1 MFLNYGKMKNKVL
14 KLMALCTMAA
24 LPWNV
29 GAVEWEEPVL
39 EFVEPDLSTN
49 GGGGGTYYIY
59 HVGTRK
65 FLTNGNAF
73 DTQLSVGENGQK
85 VTLYYGTDRG
95 LIRTDSSY
103 THKGWILNMREAP
116 SNSGFHEV
124 FIVDFSTAYVDC
136 NLQGHMLWNIVRQDN
151 GCYRIKAIDED
162 PFYGES
168 SGDAAV
174 AGTFMGVNGAE
185 STVVLPCVNPGAAG
199 YEEVNGDWK
208 FVDTEEYAVFMAKK
222 ALRAKLEEAD
232 GIGFTEY
239 AAYRDVFL
247 DGDATSG
254 KVEEAISGLADDIL
268 SFKYAAASSAR
279 PMDVSHLIVNPDF
292 NGNADGW
299 VTSREPAVG
308 QDNFQWQAAQQASS
322 DGTPFVGFFER
333 WVPESDGNQ
342 PDWSITQ
349 ELRDIPDGKYR
360 LTAYILTN
368 AKANAETGVTS
379 PKGSYLTARSIGEE
393 VRREADIPSPD
404 GNGYAAPYSLDFSV
418 AGGVATIGFRTED
431 ANSNWS
437 GVDNFR
443 LEYLGREGAVGLRE
457 MASDRVAE
465 AKEIV
470 QGYESENR
478 AFSQKGKADFMSV
491 AGRLENMAGDVS
503 FPDDSLLS
511 AVGRLEDVMTSLEGD
526 MDAYERLYAFV
537 NGGEADAYWNPPYED
552 LVMAGLDDYV
562 MELTDAY
569 EGRTFNPAEID
580 SVRLRADKL
589 FRQEVAKALVSG
601 ETDVATGLLGN
612 YDFSDNANTGGW
624 QGNGLAVLEGVG
636 EVYNYPTEVYQMLE
650 GLPEGS
656 YEVTAN
662 ALYRPA
668 DNVTCMQAFG
678 LDGDHTNDVLCYLYG
693 NEAMVKLPHVFTHTF
708 DTVQAGGGSM
718 VYVKLSTPNAPELD
732 GKWVVD
738 GRLSASQA
746 FSEGMF
752 KNKLECYVDADGIL
766 RVGVK
771 MPVSSTLAGY
781 WTCFDNFEIRY
792 LGANNPRGLVASVQS
807 NIDAAQRVLADG
819 RLTTSEA
826 REALVQAITEASEAI
841 KDETAVTKELCE
853 TSIDGLREAIE
864 QGENSLREVE
874 ELESLVE
881 FHALGFENGGYDGY
895 VDMPEYAALESIYV
909 EAAEKIEEDALSTVD
924 EVRQYVEDIHLAY
937 GRMLQHSIDV
947 SEASKENPADVT
959 AMLANPG
966 FEEVDE
972 EGETVSCGKGWDVSF
987 SGGASRADELVY
999 EFFDNQDFDI
1009 SQVLYGMNPGYY
1021 RLAYHGYYR
1030 AGDMNL
1036 AALAHRDGTE
1046 VLNAEAY
1053 AQTETACYAR
1063 PLMSVCEV
1071 ENPDKYEESDFVL
1084 ADSLF
1089 PDSPNNYHCVVN
1101 STKAGRMAF
1110 EDGGYADGFYFQ
1122 VKEGETV
1129 RLGVR
1134 KEAWFAGD
1142 WACFDKF
1149 RLYYYGDGE
1158 ANRPDDMPDMV
1169 GQAVPDG
1176 LSVIVTEWFTLGGIR
1191 VDKPQQSGLYI
1202 RVDRLSNGTHK
1213 VVKVLIR

>member
-1 MFLNYGKMKNKVL
+1 MRNKVL

-49 GGGGGTYYIY
+49 GSGGGTYYIY

-103 THKGWILNMREAP
+103 THKGWILNMRDAP

-124 FIVDFSTAYVDC
+124 FIADFSTAYVDC
-136 NLQGHMLWNIVRQDN
+136 NLQGHMLWNIVQQDN

-174 AGTFMGVNGAE
+174 AGAFMGVNGAE
-185 STVVLPCVNPGAAG
+185 STVVLPCVNLDAAG

-222 ALRAKLEEAD
+222 ALKAKLEEAD
-232 GIGFTEY
+232 DIGFTEY
-239 AAYRDVFL
+239 ASYRDVFL

-254 KVEEAISGLADDIL
+254 KVEEAISGLTDDIL
-268 SFKYAAASSAR
+268 SFKYASASSDR
-279 PMDVSHLIVNPDF
+279 PMDVSHLIVNPGFD
-292 NGNADGW
+292 GNADGW
-299 VTSREPAVG
+299 ATSREPATG

-333 WVPESDGNQ
+333 WIPEADGNQ

-349 ELRDIPDGKYR
+349 ELRDMPDGRYR

-368 AKANAETGVTS
+368 VMANAETGVTS

-437 GVDNFR
+437 GVDNFK
-443 LEYLGREGAVGLRE
+443 LEYLGRDGAVGLRE
-457 MASDRVAE
+457 MASERVAE

-491 AGRLENMAGDVS
+491 AGRLENMVGDVS

-511 AVGRLEDVMTSLEGD
+511 AVGRLEEVMSSLKGD
-526 MDAYERLYAFV
+526 MDAYVRLYAFV

-562 MELTDAY
+562 MELADAY
-569 EGRTFNPAEID
+569 EDRTFNPAEID
-580 SVRLRADKL
+580 SVRPRADKL

-636 EVYNYPTEVYQMLE
+636 EVYNYPTEVYQVLE

-668 DNVTCMQAFG
+668 DNITCMQAFG

-718 VYVKLSTPNAPELD
+718 AYVKLATSNAPELD
-732 GKWVVD
+732 GKWAVD

-771 MPVSSTLAGY
+771 MPVNSTLTGY
-781 WTCFDNFEIRY
+781 WTCFDNLGIRY

-881 FHALGFENGGYDGY
+881 FHALGFDNGGYDGY
-895 VDMPEYAALESIYV
+895 MDMPEYAALESIYV
-909 EAAEKIEEDALSTVD
+909 ETAEKIEEDALSTVD

-972 EGETVSCGKGWDVSF
+972 EGETVSSGKGWDVSF
-987 SGGASRADELVY
+987 SGGASRAEELVY
-999 EFFDNQDFDI
+999 EFFDNQNFDI

-1030 AGDMNL
+1030 AGDMNM
-1036 AALAHRDGTE
+1036 AALAHRDGVE
-1046 VLNAEAY
+1046 ELNAEAY

-1071 ENPDKYEESDFVL
+1071 ENPDKYEEADFVL

-1101 STKAGRMAF
+1101 SMKAGRMAF
-1110 EDGGYADGFYFQ
+1110 EDGWYADGLYFQ
-1122 VKEGETV
+1122 VMEGETV

-1134 KEAWFAGD
+1134 KEAWLAGD
-1142 WACFDKF
+1142 WACFDEF

-1158 ANRPDDMPDMV
+1158 ANRPDDMPDLV

-1176 LSVIVTEWFTLGGIR
+1176 LSVLVTEWFTLGGVR

-1202 RVDRLSNGTHK
+1202 RVDRLSDGTRK
-1213 VVKVLIR
+1213 AVKVLIR

>member
-1 MFLNYGKMKNKVL
+1 MKNKVL

-49 GGGGGTYYIY
+49 GSGGGTYYIY

-103 THKGWILNMREAP
+103 THKGWILNMRDAP

-124 FIVDFSTAYVDC
+124 FIADFSTAYVDC

-174 AGTFMGVNGAE
+174 SGTFMGVNGAE
-185 STVVLPCVNPGAAG
+185 STVVLPCVNPDAAG

-222 ALRAKLEEAD
+222 ALRTKLEEAD
-232 GIGFTEY
+232 AIGFTDY
-239 AAYRDVFL
+239 ASYREVFW
-247 DGDATSG
+247 DKDATSG
-254 KVEEAISGLADDIL
+254 KVEEAISGLTDDIL

-279 PMDVSHLIVNPDF
+279 PMDVSHLISNPGFD
-292 NGNADGW
+292 GNADGW
-299 VTSREPAVG
+299 ATSREPATG

-333 WVPESDGNQ
+333 WIPEVDGNQ

-349 ELRDIPDGKYR
+349 ELRDIPDGRYR

-368 AKANAETGVTS
+368 VMANAETGVTS

-404 GNGYAAPYSLDFSV
+404 GNGYAVPYSLDFSV

-437 GVDNFR
+437 GVDNFK

-491 AGRLENMAGDVS
+491 AGRLENMVGDVS

-511 AVGRLEDVMTSLEGD
+511 AVGRLEEVMSYLERD
-526 MDAYERLYAFV
+526 MAAYERLYDFV
-537 NGGEADAYWNPPYED
+537 NNGEADAYWNPPYED
-552 LVMAGLDDYV
+552 LVMASLDDYV
-562 MELTDAY
+562 MELVDAY
-569 EGRTFNPAEID
+569 EDRTFNPAEID
-580 SVRLRADKL
+580 SVRLRADRL

-612 YDFSDNANTGGW
+612 YDCSDNTNAGGW
-624 QGNGLAVLEGVG
+624 QGNGVVVSEGVC
-636 EVYNYPTEVYQMLE
+636 EVYNTPTDVYQVLE

-656 YEVTAN
+656 YEVSAN

-668 DNVTCMQAFG
+668 DNGTCMQAFG
-678 LDGDHTNDVLCYLYG
+678 LEDDPTNDVLCYLYG
-693 NEAMVKLPHVFTHTF
+693 NDALEKLPHVFTHTF
-708 DTVQAGGGSM
+708 DTVQAGSGSM
-718 VYVKLSTPNAPELD
+718 VYVKLSTPNAPGWD
-732 GKWVVD
+732 GKWAVD
-738 GRLSASQA
+738 GRLSAGQA

-752 KNKLECYVDADGIL
+752 RNTLECYVDADGIL

-771 MPVSSTLAGY
+771 MPVNSTLTGY
-781 WTCFDNFEIRY
+781 WTCFDNFEIKY
-792 LGANNPRGLVASVQS
+792 LGKDDPCGLVSTVRS
-807 NIDAAQRVLADG
+807 NMDIAQRILEDKRQTVA
-819 RLTTSEA
+819 EA
-826 REALVQAITEASEAI
+826 REVLRQAIVGATEGIRDEEAL
-841 KDETAVTKELCE
+841 TKELCE
-853 TSIDGLREAIE
+853 ALVDDLLKAISL
-864 QGENSLREVE
+864 GEKALQEVE
-874 ELESLVE
+874 VLDTLVR
-881 FHALGFENGGYDGY
+881 FHTSGLDYGKYDKY
-895 VDMPEYAALESIYV
+895 MDSPEYGQLEAVCGEVV
-909 EAAEKIEEDALSTVD
+909 EKMAEDALATID
-924 EVRQYVEDIHLAY
+924 EVHRYVEEIHWNY
-937 GRMLQHSIDV
+937 GCMLQHFIDV
-947 SEASKENPADVT
+947 SGASKEEAVDVT
-959 AMLANPG
+959 LMLANPD
-966 FEEVDE
+966 FEEVTE

-1063 PLMSVCEV
+1063 SLMSVCEV

-1158 ANRPDDMPDMV
+1158 ANRPGDMPDMV